1 MKRLLV
7 AVVAAVAFSTAFA
20 RVDKTELFEDIS
32 YTNVFVAAGQD
43 EDSSAIVSYDSD
55 KPAFTQPYPCT
66 DNFGDAYLSLDTGS
80 DALWCTNTA
89 VGNVYFDMV
98 MQFNPSKTAPDVGDD
113 TKIAV
118 YMNSDSN
125 LVVVAGDGSA
135 GRVKAEQEFAVAELE
150 PGEWAR
156 LTICAVNNAGS
167 LVFNVYI
174 NGAKIGGDFQCLTD
188 DTTVMQFGLSGSG
201 AIDDF
206 VVRTTNPFLQN
217 PAVTIG
223 GEGYASLADAL
234 ADNPTATP
242 QLEADASLATPLAY
256 GESISV
262 KLNNHTLSGITTGSL
277 IALESTSGDV
287 TTYTAGYF
295 PRTATAGQD
304 GSAANPYELADAD
317 DLQALKDAF
326 ADDDT
331 FRAMNYK
338 LVADIDAAS
347 LDYWAGIGTQ
357 DAAGS
362 GLNGGTLDGA
372 GHTIG
377 NLKFSAGKYRGFFNR
392 ADNAT
397 IKDLTINVTDI
408 EETSAA
414 EHGYAAFVGNMKTSK
429 ILNCRATG
437 TLGTVA
443 KPTMHTTA
451 GFAVKVDSAGVFVN
465 CTNEIDIV
473 CSLTDNPKVGGIV
486 GLMQGGSLTNCWNSG
501 DITITCKNCKDAAN
515 GAGGLVGYSQTSALT
530 IYGGGNE
537 GTIQST
543 DTTADG
549 GVNAI
554 KVGTII
560 AMQNNSTA
568 TVTGGVVA
576 QADAAPAGAFAN
588 ITGLTYATV
597 DNNVATFVPDAELAA
612 GNTYVLQQD
621 VAEGTVYTF
630 DAAGTISFNTNGY
643 NFAGTVAAVSTLG
656 VVGPSVS
663 GSVLSYSAGVAAVDD
678 VAYATFADALAA
690 LATSSD
696 TYVTLLAD
704 ASTSFSEVGSIA
716 VRLDGHTLTVDYGN
730 FAGSDSF
737 DASTGITTYTAA
749 AVVATVGSD
758 KFATLQA
765 AIDAAVAGAT
775 KTVNLVGAA
784 TGAVTIPEGITVQ
797 LSTGYSLAGVTTLAG
812 SGVLKMPWGES
823 PQPTIQLL
831 CQQSTWEGTLYI
843 HGVDINSA
851 INLTLLGNANST
863 VCFNSAGC
871 AFTTGSTTAHAI
883 KALEVGPNGFDIIG
897 NYASGTFT
905 FPCALTG
912 TGNLKIA
919 VKNSDGTTQKVVK
932 FTGDV
937 SGFTG
942 SINFDSNANCAVY
955 FGESAGNGNCISVAA
970 DKSVTVAAGKTWTA
984 PAGFVVQGN
993 MTVNGTL
1000 DGGNKLYGTGTIT
1013 FLVVANTW
1021 TGTYI
1026 ANFKADNNAIF
1037 YIPVNASAT
1046 TVINGV
1052 NGEFGGYPNY
1062 NGDAPNVAG
1071 PVTLNANWTI
1081 ANGWYGP
1088 DHTTTFAKLSGSGDL
1103 TVAGTWSGDNPIYY
1117 TITELDGYT
1126 GTLGGRRGAFTIGKV
1141 NVAEQPTDGARVV
1154 KMAIGANGLMLSDDV
1169 PLYVAGVDSGATLK
1183 YDASGAQGAGLYYFA
1198 PVVPVARIEGGDSYP
1213 TLGAAVAA
1221 AADGDVIT
1229 LLDDLELDARVEPNL
1244 GANTTLAFNLGGF
1257 TLSRVGTSGNGSV
1270 IDVKSGNVV
1279 ITNGVIDCTQD
1290 DAAIV
1295 DDGVY
1300 ALTVRSGSTLTLDDI
1315 EITVDSQAGACVYP
1329 FAGATVT
1336 INGGTYRNNTAE
1348 EYQYKTGWTGMA
1360 VNQANVATQLI
1371 TIYGGRFWQV
1381 DPKDGDDSGLCTSFL
1396 ASGKTTTLVAGYWT
1410 VGDAATPVEPG
1421 QKDSTK
1427 YDTAEAATNAA
1438 ASVTIA
1444 VPDAVAS
1451 ALSSEQQNTYKG
1463 MFEKKVVDNGD
1474 GTFSVAVEMKDEV
1487 VAEVQEDVDDAKVD
1501 TLTEVLKVSAGAS
1514 TDVTVATKPGL
1525 YYAIVV
1531 GNSLPLAAPTS
1542 SDYVMATADSTAV
1555 SVTRPSTGNAF
1566 FKVYCSETK

>member
-1 MKRLLV
+1 MV
-7 AVVAAVAFSTAFA
+7 AVAAVSSAFA
-20 RVDKTELFEDIS
+20 KVTDTRTFESESDVSAFVVDGEAGEDAS
-32 YTNVFVAAGQD
+32 ALAAYD
-43 EDSSAIVSYDSD
+43 EDR
-55 KPAFTQPYPCT
+55 PAVTAPYPCEGYG
-66 DNFGDAYLSLDTGS
+66 DNYFSLDTGS
-80 DALWCTNTA
+80 ATLWRTNTA
-89 VGNVYFDMV
+89 VGNVYFDMA
-98 MQFNPSKTAPDVGDD
+98 MQFNPSKVAPTVGND
-113 TKIAV
+113 TKVAV
-118 YMNSDSN
+118 YMNANSN
-125 LVVVAGDGSA
+125 IVVVAGDGS
-135 GRVKAEQEFAVAELE
+135 GNRVQTEYAIDNVQLA
-150 PGEWAR
+150 PGEWGR
-156 LTICAVNNAGS
+156 LTLCAVDDGG
-167 LVFNVYI
+167 LVFKAYLNST
-174 NGAKIGGDFQCLTD
+174 NLTSGGTSSFQCLTE
-188 DTTVMQFGLSGSG
+188 DTTVTQFGISGSG

-206 VVRTTNPFLQN
+206 VIRTTDPFIEN

-234 ADNPTATP
+234 ADDPTATP
-242 QLEADASLATPLAY
+242 QLETDVTLATPLAY

-262 KLNNHTLSGITTGSL
+262 KLNNHTLSGITSGSL
-277 IALESTSGDV
+277 IALASTSGDV

-304 GSAANPYELADAD
+304 GTAAHPYEIADAD
-317 DLQALKDAF
+317 DLVALQNAIL
-326 ADDDT
+326 A
-331 FRAMNYK
+331 
-338 LVADIDAAS
+338 DAANGTTFASKSYVQTANIDMTGVDGFYGIGWFASSTSFASVPSGVASDGKTS
-347 LDYWAGIGTQ
+347 LPFAGTYDGQGFTISNVTIVKHTYAGVFNNVSGTVKNLTVQDVDCSGTCSEWGCAIVGNAAGGSLLENLTAVTSTGFDWGSSANHNVAGIVVRPI
-357 DAAGS
+357 
-362 GLNGGTLDGA
+362 GA
-372 GHTIG
+372 
-377 NLKFSAGKYRGFFNR
+377 
-392 ADNAT
+392 AT
-397 IKDLTINVTDI
+397 IRGCVNN
-408 EETSAA
+408 AA
-414 EHGYAAFVGNMKTSK
+414 ITAVAKRVGGIAAFVGSGS
-429 ILNCRATG
+429 TG
-437 TLGTVA
+437 TV
-443 KPTMHTTA
+443 
-451 GFAVKVDSAGVFVN
+451 FDS
-465 CTNEIDIV
+465 CTNNAALV
-473 CSLTDNPKVGGIV
+473 STDGTRGVGGILGCAEGGVKNAPTADDTIIRNCVDFGSETAGPGGNAAAIV
-486 GLMQGGSLTNCWNSG
+486 GSNWNASYTYTDDGGNTFKASTVDCCGITNAVFG
-501 DITITCKNCKDAAN
+501 RAYALPVTIDAADY
-515 GAGGLVGYSQTSALT
+515 L
-530 IYGGGNE
+530 
-537 GTIQST
+537 
-543 DTTADG
+543 
-549 GVNAI
+549 
-554 KVGTII
+554 
-560 AMQNNSTA
+560 M
-568 TVTGGVVA
+568 TVK
-576 QADAAPAGAFAN
+576 QAD
-588 ITGLTYATV
+588 
-597 DNNVATFVPDAELAA
+597 LAA
-612 GNTYVLQQD
+612 GNTYTLLDD
-621 VAEGTVYTF
+621 VSASETSVYTF
-630 DAAGTISFNTNGY
+630 DAAGTIAFNTNGY

-784 TGAVTIPEGITVQ
+784 TDAVTIPEGITVQ

-831 CQQSTWEGTLYI
+831 CQQSTWEGTLYVQ
-843 HGVDINSA
+843 GVDINSA
-851 INLTLLGNANST
+851 INLTLLGNTNST

-919 VKNSDGTTQKVVK
+919 VKNSDGATQKVVK

-1013 FLVVANTW
+1013 FNAATSLVVANTW

-1154 KMAIGANGLMLSDDV
+1154 KMAIGANGSMLSDDV
-1169 PLYVAGVDSGATLK
+1169 PLYVAGVDSGATLT
-1183 YDASGAQGAGLYYFA
+1183 YEVSGASGEGLYYYAPVYDVNFFKDAGKTEKIGETQSVVSGEKATAPAAPTKTGYTFTGWDPDTNAVITAATDFVAQWSADTYTITYMYGANELTDLTPSNYTVEAAVTLPSVVNLGVVGVSFEAWTNAEGTVVSNWVAGAKTGNQTFYAKTAAVVPTTIDPASGKLEVTVTAESAEAAIADAPVTAPSGSGADAADYKALFNFTATDNGNGTFTVELTGIKDEVVTGVDTSAVSLLTGSDSTGTITVPAGLYYKITPSTSLPISGT
-1198 PVVPVARIEGGDSYP
+1198 PV
-1213 TLGAAVAA
+1213 
-1221 AADGDVIT
+1221 
-1229 LLDDLELDARVEPNL
+1229 
-1244 GANTTLAFNLGGF
+1244 
-1257 TLSRVGTSGNGSV
+1257 
-1270 IDVKSGNVV
+1270 
-1279 ITNGVIDCTQD
+1279 
-1290 DAAIV
+1290 
-1295 DDGVY
+1295 
-1300 ALTVRSGSTLTLDDI
+1300 
-1315 EITVDSQAGACVYP
+1315 
-1329 FAGATVT
+1329 
-1336 INGGTYRNNTAE
+1336 
-1348 EYQYKTGWTGMA
+1348 
-1360 VNQANVATQLI
+1360 
-1371 TIYGGRFWQV
+1371 
-1381 DPKDGDDSGLCTSFL
+1381 SGL
-1396 ASGKTTTLVAGYWT
+1396 
-1410 VGDAATPVEPG
+1410 
-1421 QKDSTK
+1421 ST
-1427 YDTAEAATNAA
+1427 
-1438 ASVTIA
+1438 
-1444 VPDAVAS
+1444 
-1451 ALSSEQQNTYKG
+1451 
-1463 MFEKKVVDNGD
+1463 
-1474 GTFSVAVEMKDEV
+1474 
-1487 VAEVQEDVDDAKVD
+1487 
-1501 TLTEVLKVSAGAS
+1501 GAS
-1514 TDVTVATKPGL
+1514 ETLTKPGTTQ
-1525 YYAIVV
+1525 
-1531 GNSLPLAAPTS
+1531 G
-1542 SDYVMATADSTAV
+1542 
-1555 SVTRPSTGNAF
+1555 F
-1566 FKVYCSETK
+1566 FKVELSATPFSDATP